1 MENIQIIEEKMKEYE
16 KGLCPKA
23 CTSKEAIR
31 KNGIDKDIR
40 TEFERDVDRIIHALS
55 YTRYIDKTQ
64 VHSDLQND
72 NISRRMTHVQFVSRA
87 ARTICRALDL
97 NEDLAEAIALGHD
110 VGHVPFGHVGEKIL
124 SDISKS
130 RTGNL
135 FLHNLNSV
143 RVLDILERNGEG
155 LNLTLQVLDGIM
167 CHNGELVQDRYI
179 PDKKDFNKLYFEY
192 NECLKDALYVK
203 KLRPMT
209 LEGCVVRISDLI
221 GYLGK
226 DIDDAVMLGMVKEK
240 DIPFDIREVLGTKND
255 EIMNNIIMDV
265 IKNSYDKEYISMS
278 KEVYGAVVKLKQFN
292 YEKIYNVANTKDDI
306 SRFEKI
312 FNDLFDVYLDALN
325 NKKKDN
331 DIYLVF
337 LNQMNSEYLVKN
349 SNEQKV
355 IDFLSGMTDNYIE
368 KQYEKYV
375 EKRGE

>member
-1 MENIQIIEEKMKEYE
+1 MKEYE